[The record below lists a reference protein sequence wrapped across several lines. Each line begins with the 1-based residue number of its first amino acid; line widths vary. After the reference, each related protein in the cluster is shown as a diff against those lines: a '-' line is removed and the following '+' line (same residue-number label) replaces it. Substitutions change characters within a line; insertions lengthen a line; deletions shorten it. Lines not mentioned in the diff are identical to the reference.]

1 MQEFLI
7 LSATE
12 LEQSTLARRLG
23 SPIRQTVSGKRWIT
37 GTSGQANVRLVE
49 GGLGSVN
56 TAHALSCALQ
66 SWNPDLVLQLG
77 VGGAYPNA
85 GLEVGDLALAEA
97 ENYGDL
103 GVRTSQGWESS
114 ELIGIPVIRGDVDF
128 YNHFPL
134 DRSLVTRAHQML
146 DSRNG
151 SAASELRVGP
161 FVTVQECTGT
171 TELGIERA
179 GRFAAICENMEGAA
193 GAHIC
198 RLFDV
203 PFLEI
208 RGISN
213 MVEDRRTARWEI
225 PRAAGVAQEAG
236 WLLVETLQT

>member
-1 MQEFLI
+1 MREFLI

-12 LEQSTLARRLG
+12 LEQSVLARRLE

-37 GTSGQANVRLVE
+37 GSSGQAAVRLVE
-49 GGLGSVN
+49 GGMGGVN

-66 SWNPDLVLQLG
+66 SWRPDLVLQLG

-103 GVRTSQGWESS
+103 GVRTPQGWESS
-114 ELIGIPVIRGDVDF
+114 ELIGIPVIRGDVDY

-134 DRSLVTRAHQML
+134 DCDLVASARQML
-146 DSRNG
+146 ANRNG
-151 SAASELRVGP
+151 SVAQGLRAGP
-161 FVTVQECTGT
+161 FVTVQESSGT
-171 TELGIERA
+171 TELGNERA
-179 GRFAAICENMEGAA
+179 RRFAAICENMEGAA
-193 GAHIC
+193 GAHVC

-213 MVEDRRTARWEI
+213 MVEDRRTERWEI

-236 WLLVETLQT
+236 WHLVETLQR

>member
-1 MQEFLI
+1 MREFLI

-12 LEQSTLARRLG
+12 FEQSALARRLE
-23 SPIRQTVSGKRWIT
+23 SPVKQSISGKRWIT
-37 GTSGQANVRLVE
+37 GTRGKATLRLVQ
-49 GGLGSVN
+49 GGLGAVN

-66 SWNPDLVLQLG
+66 SWKPDLVLQLG

-85 GLEVGDLALAEA
+85 GLQIGDLALAEA

-103 GVRTSQGWESS
+103 GVRTSQGWQSS
-114 ELIGIPVIRGDVDF
+114 ELIGIPVIGGDVDY

-134 DRSLVTRAHQML
+134 DRELVARGSEVL
-146 DSRNG
+146 SRQNG
-151 SAASELRVGP
+151 SAGTLRAGP

-171 TELGIERA
+171 TELGIER
-179 GRFAAICENMEGAA
+179 GDRFAAICENMEGAA

-198 RLFDV
+198 RLFEV

-213 MVEDRRTARWEI
+213 MVDDRQIERWEI
-225 PRAAGVAQEAG
+225 PRAADVAQEAG
-236 WLLVETLQT
+236 WHLVEALLT